1 MSAGLGLPRLLLIA
15 DGFASGRGSGPLAQ
29 PPERV
34 RALAAE
40 AVATGV
46 RWVMLR
52 DHAADGAA
60 FSRAAG
66 RLTERLRDIHPEVRI
81 AINGRTAAAG
91 RLRADLHVG
100 RHGPSV
106 ADALA
111 VSKVVGVS
119 AHSPEAVAAAA
130 ASGAAYATFSP
141 VYRTATHPGAAPA
154 GLAALGAACEAAP
167 EAFPVLAL
175 GGLSPGRVPEVL
187 AAGAH
192 GVAVLSGVLD
202 AHRPARA
209 VRLFLEAL
217 G

>member
-1 MSAGLGLPRLLLIA
+1 MTLPRLLLIA

-34 RALAAE
+34 RTLAAE

-52 DHAADGAA
+52 DHEADGVT
-60 FSRAAG
+60 FERAAG
-66 RLTERLRDIHPEVRI
+66 RLTERLRDIHSDVRI
-81 AINGRTAAAG
+81 AINGHPLIAR

-100 RHGPSV
+100 RRGPSL
-106 ADALA
+106 AEALS
-111 VSKVVGVS
+111 VSGAVGVS
-119 AHSPEAVAAAA
+119 AHSPEAVSAAA

-154 GLAALGAACEAAP
+154 GLAALRAACEAAP

-175 GGLSPGRVPEVL
+175 GGLSPARVPEAL
-187 AAGAH
+187 ASGAY

-202 AHRPARA
+202 AYLPARA
-209 VRLFLEAL
+209 VRQFLEAL
-217 G
+217 EEG